1 MNRNLGLLNPLLC
14 QSGCQWLKII
24 GIASFLS
31 LPITTFAHTTPF
43 VKSSEKQQS
52 VQKQIKGTIRDQ
64 KGEPVPY
71 AYVVVK
77 GATSGTVS
85 DEFGR
90 FEITVNGDVIL
101 VFSYIGYTS
110 IELSTK
116 GKTTMDVILPEANHE
131 LDEVVVTGYNQVER
145 KHIASA
151 IETVDM
157 DVVKSRPVFKLQD
170 GFVGTVSGVSAGRAS
185 NVPGDAGS
193 LSIRGLSTLQNAD
206 PLVIVDGIEQSMAD
220 IDPNQI
226 KSISVLKDAA
236 SASMYGSRGAN
247 GVIIIETE
255 RGLTG
260 DFKVIVNAWAAVQK
274 PINEPD
280 LVGAADYMKLN
291 NEAKQMQGQSLLFTP
306 DQIAAAERGE
316 GNNTDWLGLVQ
327 PKTAHSYNFN
337 ANITGGGGV
346 GAFNLMLGYIKENGL
361 NEGVGTEK
369 YSARFNTNV
378 NFAENFILMADFY
391 AHRLQVNRLWANTD
405 GHGLFQNARK
415 MNPTQGVFYDNDEL
429 GIDEHYTYYN
439 NLNPVAS
446 MNRGGAYNAMHDRIT
461 VNLRPRYYVFDGFH
475 LGGDLSYMINKS
487 ANKHDR
493 RTFKFFDGNGRPL
506 AVWAHDVGAEQG
518 VSTSQLT
525 GRFTANYETD
535 LRGEKDRLYAVIGSE
550 FMSTTY
556 TDYREVSKASFFGK
570 LNYSFDN
577 RYLLEATVRGDGSS
591 KFAPGHQWGFFPSAS
606 LGWNIHNEKFF
617 ESIKEKGI
625 INNMKLRLS
634 YGKIGNENVD
644 PYLWQEIVNT
654 WGWTMRVP
662 NPLFSWEKQKQ
673 FNVGLDLIALKNK
686 LNVTFDVY
694 DKFSYD
700 LIYSRFPVPPL
711 TGSYYLESA
720 VNIGEVR
727 NKGWEL
733 SVKWADK
740 IGDFSYGIGGM
751 LFDNINK
758 VEKAGYSDDDVLIF
772 KDNANKIWYKGV
784 PIDNY
789 YGYQTNGFFQ
799 TAEEVASTQ
808 AKMPN
813 TLPGDIKYVDQNN
826 DGVINDDDKVIL
838 GSPLPRYNYSVNL
851 NLGYKQWDLY
861 ILGNGIGKR
870 DGWLNGI
877 DGAYP
882 VIMDGSS
889 NSLGTP
895 RVEVM
900 ENRWTPENPNSR
912 FPRVWAGSSAN
923 AYLSDVYMS
932 DASYFRIQTLQ
943 IGYTFPKLTK
953 GISNLRVYFN
963 AQDFLTFT
971 KWEGLEPERINCGNG
986 SYPRM
991 ATYSIGFKV
1000 TLF

>member
-31 LPITTFAHTTPF
+31 LPVTTFAETAPV
-43 VKSSEKQQS
+43 VKSFEKQQS
-52 VQKQIKGTIRDQ
+52 AQKTIKGTIRDQ
-64 KGEPVPY
+64 NGEPIPY

-85 DEFGR
+85 DENGR

-101 VFSYIGYTS
+101 VFSYIGYND

-131 LDEVVVTGYNQVER
+131 LEEVVVTGYNQVER
-145 KHIASA
+145 KHLASA

-157 DVVKSRPVFKLQD
+157 GELKSRPVFKLQD
-170 GFVGTVSGVSAGRAS
+170 GFVGTVPGVAAGRAS

-193 LSIRGLSTLQNAD
+193 LTIRGVSTLQGSS

-247 GVIIIETE
+247 GVIVIETE

-260 DFKVIVNAWAAVQK
+260 DFKVMVNAWAAVQT
-274 PINEPD
+274 PVNEPD
-280 LVGAADYMKLN
+280 LVGAVDYMKLN
-291 NEAKQMQGQSLLFTP
+291 NEAKTWQGQDLLFTQ

-316 GNNTDWLGLVQ
+316 GPNTDWLGLVQ
-327 PKTAHSYNFN
+327 PKTSHSYNFN
-337 ANITGGGGV
+337 ANISGGGGV
-346 GAFNLMLGYIKENGL
+346 GTFNLMLGYIKENGV
-361 NEGVGTEK
+361 NEGVGTQK

-378 NFAENFILMADFY
+378 NFAENFILLADFY
-391 AHRLQVNRLWANTD
+391 AHRLQVDRLYANND
-405 GHGLFQNARK
+405 GHGLFENARK
-415 MNPTQGVFYDNDEL
+415 MNPTQEVFYDNDL
-429 GIDEHYTYYN
+429 GIEDHYTYYN

-446 MNRGGAYNAMHDRIT
+446 MNKGGTWNAMHDRIT

-475 LGGDLSYMINKS
+475 LAGDLSYMINKS

-506 AVWAHDVGAEQG
+506 AVWAHDVGSEQG

-525 GRFTANYETD
+525 GRFTANYEKD
-535 LRGEKDRLYAVIGSE
+535 LRGEKDKLYAVAGTE

-556 TDYREVSKASFFGK
+556 TDYREVAKASFFGK
-570 LNYSFDN
+570 VNYSFDN

-591 KFAPGHQWGFFPSAS
+591 KFAPDHQWGLFPSVS
-606 LGWNIHNEKFF
+606 LGWNVHNESFF
-617 ESIKEKGI
+617 RPIKEKGI
-625 INNMKLRLS
+625 VDNMKFRFS

-673 FNVGLDLIALKNK
+673 WNAGLDLNTFKNR
-686 LNVTFDVY
+686 LSVNFDVY
-694 DKFSYD
+694 NKFSYD
-700 LIYSRFPVPPL
+700 LIYSDFPVPPL
-711 TGSYYLESA
+711 TGSYYLTSA

-733 SVKWADK
+733 SAKWTDK
-740 IGDFSYGIGGM
+740 IGDFTYSIGGM
-751 LFDNINK
+751 VFDNINK
-758 VEKAGYSDDDVLIF
+758 VEKAGYSENDVLIF

-799 TAEEVASTQ
+799 TEEEIASTT

-838 GSPLPRYNYSVNL
+838 GSPLPRYNYSVTL
-851 NLGYKQWDLY
+851 NLGYKNWDLY

-882 VIMDGSS
+882 VIMDGST

-895 RVEVM
+895 RKEVM

-912 FPRVWAGSSAN
+912 FPRVWTGSSAN

-943 IGYTFPKLTK
+943 IGYTFPKVIK
-953 GISNLRVYFN
+953 GISNLRVYVN

-971 KWEGLEPERINCGNG
+971 KWEGLEPERVNCGNG
-986 SYPRM
+986 SYPRL
-991 ATYSIGFKV
+991 ATYSVGFNV